1 MIYAWQLPKIIYLI
15 TAGYE
20 AELAR
25 AALAAVI
32 VSLAALFAAVAA
44 GYATAVAFLG
54 AELCGAVLL
63 AVLLG
68 LTIEKAKP
76 QAAAGAG
83 DAGGLAGAAET
94 DRGTRR

>member
-1 MIYAWQLPKIIYLI
+1 MSNPDTSPK
-15 TAGYE
+15 
-20 AELAR
+20 
-25 AALAAVI
+25 AAAPDALV
-32 VSLAALFAAVAA
+32 VSGVSHSF
-44 GYATAVAFLG
+44 G
-54 AELCGAVLL
+54 EKKVLDDVSVTVPRGTF

-94 DRGTRR
+94 DRGARR